1 MTSNVPTSGSVSH
14 PGGSGLN
21 GLYTAAICPVYRVA
35 EVLRFRGRVDSV
47 TQENIPEILLGR
59 IISEDGKH
67 VVKMDLHKEL
77 FVLREGQKVEFQLSK
92 SIPDYRDGID
102 FVGRATVVSIKRN
115 EGLDPS
121 EEKQWIH
128 ILSIGGLLVVLYEDE
143 PLPLTPTE
151 KVYVRVAPLD

>member
-1 MTSNVPTSGSVSH
+1 MYSVS
-14 PGGSGLN
+14 
-21 GLYTAAICPVYRVA
+21 V
-35 EVLRFRGRVDSV
+35 VLHFRGRVDSV
-47 TQENIPEILLGR
+47 VQENIPEILMGR
-59 IISEDGKH
+59 IVSEDGRH

-77 FVLREGQKVEFQLSK
+77 FVLHEGQNVEFQVSRNL
-92 SIPDYRDGID
+92 PDYRDGID

-121 EEKQWIH
+121 EDKPWVH

-151 KVYVRVAPLD
+151 KVYVKVAPL